1 VQAGFERF
9 PALGPFYAG
18 TTSYG
23 VDTGTLNAYAFAL
36 NSAINAYT
44 DGMDL
49 SFKAASSNTGPVTIN
64 INALGAKTV
73 TRGDGAALLAGDIVA
88 GQIVEIHYN
97 ITTDSFQYSQTSA
110 SAITSAQ
117 AAATNSAAS
126 ASASSTSATN
136 AFNYQTAAS
145 GYAVSAANSATNSA
159 TSATNSANSAAAAAA
174 SAASASGSVTYPIP
188 VTKGGTGAI
197 TAPAALTALGGAA
210 LTGAAFAGAVTVPT
224 VATADNSTN
233 AASTAYVRNVVT
245 AGNLAYTP
253 VEQAGG
259 PSQTAAIKINIGK
272 DATVNK
278 LRYAIAGVD
287 YGLVAS
293 ETFTQ
298 ATYAPLAGA
307 TFTGAVSAT
316 SFSGPL
322 TGNVSG
328 NLTGNVTGNVS
339 GSAGTAGSA
348 TTAGTATTAQN
359 VSGTV
364 GIGNG
369 GTGATTA
376 AGALANLGAISSSSA
391 VFSGTTTFNGDL
403 QMQNNFALYG
413 RNFAGTSYKLL
424 DVDSSNQVNLAN
436 IGGGS
441 IRLLNQARNTVLVSV
456 SDSGAMAV
464 SGNVTAPTFNGN
476 LAGNAT
482 TATSATTAGSVSGT
496 IAIANGGTGATTAS
510 AALSNLGGV
519 GLNAP
524 AFTGVPTISGVAIAT
539 QGYVAS
545 QGYAPLASPN
555 FSGTPQIAGAAIAT
569 QSYVTGQGYAPIA
582 NPVFTGSVAAN
593 GPATDSAFFQRW
605 VTGRSDTNFKLG
617 IATGVTTAGD
627 NYNCGTFGL
636 FYEGVGEVATIGF
649 NRGGGSAA
657 GHLSFRMAAVEK
669 MHLDT
674 AGNLGL
680 GKLPA
685 TAFDVLCATNSGVRV
700 SDGTITGIVYPSGAG
715 GLVVGTTSAHS
726 LLLYANNGTRATLD
740 GSGNF
745 SATGSVS
752 APTIT
757 QTSDARKKTAWASMP
772 RTFLTSVSKL
782 KAGRFNWKK
791 KYGGGASLGITA
803 QEVETFCP
811 EAVRTDDDG
820 FKSVNY
826 GALAMVTCVE
836 LAREVAKLRKEL
848 EARK

>member
-1 VQAGFERF
+1 MTNPYYNHTDGVPVSNTRGASPAMRAEFDLVQAGFERF

-49 SFKAASSNTGPVTIN
+49 SFKAASSNTGPVTVN
-64 INALGAKTV
+64 INGLGAKAM

-88 GQIVEIHYN
+88 GQIVEIHYSLS
-97 ITTDSFQYSQTSA
+97 TDSFQYSQTSA
-110 SAITSAQ
+110 SAITAAQ
-117 AAATNSAAS
+117 TAANNSASS

-188 VTKGGTGAI
+188 VNKGGTGAI

-210 LTGAAFAGAVTVPT
+210 LTGAAFTGAVTVPT

-259 PSQTAAIKINIGK
+259 PSQTAAIKVNIGK

-278 LRYAIAGVD
+278 LRYAIAGTD

-328 NLTGNVTGNVS
+328 SLTGNVTGNVS

-391 VFSGTTTFNGDL
+391 VFSGATTFNGDL

-413 RNFAGTSYKLL
+413 RNFAGASYKLL

-456 SDSGAMAV
+456 NDAGAMAV

-539 QGYVAS
+539 QGYVTS
-545 QGYAPLASPN
+545 QSYAPLASPN

-569 QSYVTGQGYAPIA
+569 QSYVAAQAYAPLA
-582 NPVFTGSVAAN
+582 GPNFTGNVTAAGRISSGN
-593 GPATDSAFFQRW
+593 DMVSARASNAGYIFF
-605 VTGRSDTNFKLG
+605 GSDNVHYLGFDGTNYRF
-617 IATGVTTAGD
+617 
-627 NYNCGTFGL
+627 
-636 FYEGVGEVATIGF
+636 
-649 NRGGGSAA
+649 GGS
-657 GHLSFRMAAVEK
+657 G
-669 MHLDT
+669 DT
-674 AGNLGL
+674 YAAGNLVSL
-680 GKLPA
+680 NEIYA
-685 TAFDVLCATNSGVRV
+685 TASGG
-700 SDGTITGIVYPSGAG
+700 GTIHGARLVSNG
-715 GLVVGTTSAHS
+715 GLVLDPAAGSPVYINWASGNGVTYFGNGTTGVLCYIDSAGNVV
-726 LLLYANNGTRATLD
+726 ANGNVTAYSDERLKTNWRAAPANMVAQLAAIK
-740 GSGNF
+740 SGIYDRID
-745 SATGSVS
+745 SGATQCGVS
-752 APTIT
+752 A
-757 QTSDARKKTAWASMP
+757 QALQA
-772 RTFLTSVSKL
+772 FL
-782 KAGRFNWKK
+782 
-791 KYGGGASLGITA
+791 
-803 QEVETFCP
+803 P
-811 EAVRTDDDG
+811 EAVTTSKTPEGEDSYL
-820 FKSVNY
+820 SVSY
-826 GALAMVTCVE
+826 GNAALLACVE
-836 LAREVAKLRKEL
+836 LAKKVIEL
-848 EARK
+848 EFRLAAAGVA